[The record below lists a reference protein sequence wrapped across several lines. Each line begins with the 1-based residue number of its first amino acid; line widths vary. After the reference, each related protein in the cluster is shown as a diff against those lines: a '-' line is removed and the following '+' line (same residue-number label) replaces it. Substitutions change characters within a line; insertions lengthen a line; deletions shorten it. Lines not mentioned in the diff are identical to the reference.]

1 MHQIILYYRIL
12 QAQVELIQ
20 PTLFSVNNA
29 NIDSLSFLMIKL
41 LRIWGGIA
49 VQNEVI
55 VSGKLNFI
63 FEAIKHQ

>member
-1 MHQIILYYRIL
+1 M
-12 QAQVELIQ
+12 ELIQ
-20 PTLFSVNNA
+20 PTLFSVHNA
-29 NIDSLSFLMIKL
+29 HIDSLSFLMIKL